1 MPGFGCRDSSP
12 WAFIHS
18 RVCRETYSTLL
29 RGNGVQ
35 IAIVGTGIS
44 GLYTGHRLHADHDI
58 TLYEAKSCVGGHS
71 HTVDVELA
79 GQTLAIDTGFIV
91 FNEPNYPRFT
101 AMLDTLKVPHQAS
114 DMSFSYSCR
123 DTGLEYRGGPWLIG
137 LFAQRRN
144 LLRPSFHRMLRGIVR
159 LNGCAEELAT
169 SNPDLS
175 LGDFLAERRLD
186 GPAVDNYLLP
196 MAGAIWSAEPSSI
209 LDFPA
214 RQFGTFFCNHGLLQ
228 VRNRVVWRTVT
239 GGSREYVKAL
249 SEHFRDRI
257 HLAAPVEWIQRLGD
271 HVLLKARGKSP
282 RRFDAVVLACH
293 SDQALRLLRDPSEAE
308 RDILGAIPYQLN
320 ETVLHTDTRLL
331 PARRKAWAAWNY
343 HRLGDPAG
351 RSTVTYNLTTL
362 QSLPTDTQ
370 FLVTLNTTHA
380 IDPTKVIARMV
391 YDHPVFNRASLAAQQ
406 RVAEINGRRRT
417 YYCGAYWGYGFH
429 EDGVNSSITV
439 CDAIEKDLG
448 HQELYLQRTG

>member
-1 MPGFGCRDSSP
+1 
-12 WAFIHS
+12 
-18 RVCRETYSTLL
+18 
-29 RGNGVQ
+29 VQ

-91 FNEPNYPRFT
+91 FNERNYPRFT
-101 AMLDTLKVPHQAS
+101 AMLDTLNVPHQAS
-114 DMSFSYSCR
+114 DMSFGYSCR
-123 DTGLEYRGGPWLIG
+123 ETGLEYRGGPWLVG
-137 LFAQRRN
+137 LFSQRIN
-144 LLRPSFHRMLRGIVR
+144 LLRPSFHRMLRGILR
-159 LNGCAEELAT
+159 LNSYAEELAT
-169 SNPDLS
+169 SSPELS
-175 LGDFLAERRLD
+175 LGEFLAERRL
-186 GPAVDNYLLP
+186 GGAAVDNYLLP
-196 MAGAIWSAEPSSI
+196 MAGAIWSAEPSAI

-228 VRNRVVWRTVT
+228 VRNRVVWRTVS

-249 SEHFRDRI
+249 TAGFRDRI
-257 HLAAPVEWIQRLGD
+257 QLATPVEWIQRLGD
-271 HVLLKARGKSP
+271 QVLLKARGQSP

-308 RDILGAIPYQLN
+308 RDILGAIPYQPN
-320 ETVLHTDTRLL
+320 ETVLHTDKRLL

-343 HRLGDPAG
+343 HRFSDRAG
-351 RSTVTYNLTTL
+351 RATVTYNLTTL
-362 QSLPTDTQ
+362 QSLPTDNQ

-380 IDPTKVIARMV
+380 IDPTQVIARMV
-391 YDHPVFNRASLAAQQ
+391 YDHPVFNRESLSAQQ
-406 RVAEINGRRRT
+406 RVAEINGGRRT
-417 YYCGAYWGYGFH
+417 YYCGAYWGNGFH
-429 EDGVNSSITV
+429 EDGVNSSIAA